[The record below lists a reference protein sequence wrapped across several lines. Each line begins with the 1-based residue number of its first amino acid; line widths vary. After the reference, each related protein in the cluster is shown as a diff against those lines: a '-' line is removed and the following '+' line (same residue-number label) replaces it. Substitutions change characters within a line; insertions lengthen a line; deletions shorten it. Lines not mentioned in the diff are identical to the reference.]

1 MRWSHST
8 RLARVWLAGQALRD
22 AEREAREAR
31 QAVIAAQDTIR
42 RLAYDAA
49 RAGGRADTSEARKA
63 QTLLEQDAAEAEVIV
78 SAHTDAVT
86 DARRALR
93 ETILEHANRKPARVP
108 RRIPPPRG
116 VKARPAGRDV
126 RLHLLPLG
134 LLQLL
139 RARLADGGRVLLETY
154 GINHEDGSSPYIHV
168 HRPGDVYPD
177 DEFVY

>member
-1 MRWSHST
+1 
-8 RLARVWLAGQALRD
+8 
-22 AEREAREAR
+22 
-31 QAVIAAQDTIR
+31 
-42 RLAYDAA
+42 
-49 RAGGRADTSEARKA
+49 
-63 QTLLEQDAAEAEVIV
+63 LLEQDAAEAEVIV